1 MRQPGG
7 CEIKCFGI
15 KFEAGRDAEVVS
27 TIEKTP
33 GTVHRQYVPG
43 FLYGWGKIGFILIRK
58 FRDRPGCGGG
68 SGQKKESGTVHRS
81 TSHSLFSGRSRIRAR
96 TAQI

>member
-1 MRQPGG
+1 M
-7 CEIKCFGI
+7 
-15 KFEAGRDAEVVS
+15 AGREAEVVAA
-27 TIEKTP
+27 IEKTP
-33 GTVHRQYVPG
+33 GTVHRQYVSG
-43 FLYGWGKIGFILIRK
+43 VFLWVGKIGFVVIRSIRK

-68 SGQKKESGTVHRS
+68 SGHKKESGTVHRS